1 MRKGGSGPTAEAA
14 TRSLVR
20 RGCRSLVAL
29 VLLSGGAHSSAQ
41 PGPDAAGAVTAAEA
55 AYEALEYAQAEA
67 LARQALSRPEAFTGA
82 QLVRLHTT
90 LGLILYARNDALG
103 AAEQFRAALSLEP
116 GLTLDPVLVSP
127 VTLAFFEETRSTFL
141 RERAGEARSEP
152 ATRYVVVRD
161 TRPGAALRSLVLPGW
176 GQRSR
181 GQRAKGWL
189 MTGAWTAAIGGG
201 VAAHFQ
207 RDRARTAYLEE
218 TDPAVVQDRYRT
230 YNNWH
235 RLRGGLF
242 VAAGAVWAAGIVDA
256 LASGAP
262 QAPTP
267 ARISLTPTG
276 AGVRL
281 TVGL

>member
-1 MRKGGSGPTAEAA
+1 MNGGGFGPTSQKA
-14 TRSLVR
+14 TPSLFR
-20 RGCRSLVAL
+20 RGFRGCLTLVLVATA
-29 VLLSGGAHSSAQ
+29 VPCFAQ
-41 PGPDAAGAVTAAEA
+41 PGPDAAGAVSGVET

-67 LARQALSRPEAFTGA
+67 LARQALARPEAFTGA
-82 QLVRLHTT
+82 QLVRLHTA

-127 VTLAFFEETRSTFL
+127 VTLAFFEETKSTFL
-141 RERAGEARSEP
+141 RERAGDARPAP

-161 TRPGAALRSLVLPGW
+161 TRPGAALRSLALPGW

-181 GQRAKGWL
+181 GERTKGWL
-189 MTGAWTAAIGGG
+189 ITAGWATAVGAGI
-201 VAAHFQ
+201 AAHVQ

-218 TDPAVVQDRYRT
+218 TDPERVEDRYRT

-242 VAAGAVWAAGIVDA
+242 VAAGAVWAASVVDA
-256 LASGAP
+256 LARGAP
-262 QAPTP
+262 QAP
-267 ARISLTPTG
+267 AQSRLSLTPAG
-276 AGVRL
+276 AGLRL
-281 TVGL
+281 TLEL